1 MPSSSKSRQSALRRS
16 RRAAWRRKTL
26 ADLEHTFESA
36 LEATTQQLHDLR
48 RRYDRLKADQ
58 HHYDQL
64 HQRLQATEQRSTVT
78 PLTDLHHELREL
90 RQQLIDLEIQLESQ
104 LFSWDGFS
112 DLFWLAIRFGGL
124 GILLGWLLHWL
135 IQQ

>member
-26 ADLEHTFESA
+26 ADLEHKFESA
-36 LEATTQQLHDLR
+36 LEATSQQLHDLR
-48 RRYDRLKADQ
+48 KRYDRFKTDQ

-64 HQRLQATEQRSTVT
+64 HQRLQATEQRSAS
-78 PLTDLHHELREL
+78 PSSTDLHRELHEL
-90 RQQLIDLEIQLESQ
+90 RQQLTDLELQLESQ

-112 DLFWLAIRFGGL
+112 DVFWLAIRFGGL